1 MQFMNINF
9 DSRKIK
15 EYGVYTEE
23 QVWAILDSMFDPML
37 FTVQLEEDG
46 SVSYI
51 GKDMQDSTVEFAL
64 PYRMLL
70 ESDIMRNY
78 ASEWHWYTNE
88 LDHTAGGDGD
98 NFVDINPYEDL
109 IRLNGGEDDGY
120 YHGGYYG
127 TEVVD

>member
-9 DSRKIK
+9 DTKKIQQ
-15 EYGVYTEE
+15 YGVYTVE
-23 QVWAILDSMFDPML
+23 QVWAILDTMFDPML
-37 FTVQLEEDG
+37 FTVQLEDDG

-88 LDHTAGGDGD
+88 LDGGEGGED

-109 IRLNGGEDDGY
+109 LKMTNGGTDGY
-120 YHGGYYG
+120 YGDSFYE
-127 TEVVD
+127 TEVLD